1 METIDILLPVY
12 NGENYLREQ
21 IESILLQSYKDLR
34 LLIRDDNSTDSSVD
48 IINEYSNKDARVFV
62 IKDNFGNLGLVKNIE
77 NLLENS
83 TSEYIMFADQDDVW
97 FSNKIEKMYEIIKS
111 KNKDI
116 PILLH
121 SNCYVTDEN
130 LNIKKE
136 FLKNSVEEYTIRD
149 MFFKFF
155 VQGSSTM
162 INKRLKEIALPFI
175 NNIYVHDRYLHIL
188 CEIYGERYF
197 LNEPLMYYRQHS
209 KNLIGSNTIIK
220 KIFRNIINLPKNF
233 YLEKD
238 KKLFETIIVKKNI
251 KKEIF
256 KNYLIV
262 TDSKISKLKRH
273 KILKNNFNLRL
284 KEKFLFW
291 IR

>member
-12 NGENYLREQ
+12 NGENYLKEQ
-21 IESILLQSYKDLR
+21 IESILLQSYKNLR
-34 LLIRDDNSTDSSVD
+34 LLIRDDNSTDNSVS
-48 IINEYSNKDARVFV
+48 IINEYSNKDARVLV

-77 NLLENS
+77 KLLENS
-83 TSEYIMFADQDDVW
+83 TSEYIMFTDQDDVW
-97 FSNKIEKMYEIIKS
+97 FQNKMEKMYELIVNKD
-111 KNKDI
+111 KDI

-121 SNCYVTDEN
+121 SNCYVTDEK

-162 INKRLKEIALPFI
+162 INRKLKEHALPFVD
-175 NNIYVHDRYLHIL
+175 NIYVHDRYLHIL
-188 CEIYGERYF
+188 SEIYGERYF

-220 KIFRNIINLPKNF
+220 KIFRNIVNLPKKF

-238 KKLFETIIVKKNI
+238 KKLIETIIKEKNI
-251 KKEIF
+251 EKEIF

-262 TDSKISKLKRH
+262 TDSRVSKLKRY

-284 KEKFLFW
+284 KEKVLFW

>member
-12 NGENYLREQ
+12 NGENYLKEQ

-48 IINEYSNKDARVFV
+48 IINEYSNKDARVLV

-77 NLLENS
+77 KLLENS
-83 TSEYIMFADQDDVW
+83 TSEYIMFTDQDDVW
-97 FSNKIEKMYEIIKS
+97 FQNKMEKMYELIVNKD
-111 KNKDI
+111 KDI

-121 SNCYVTDEN
+121 SNCYVTDEK

-162 INKRLKEIALPFI
+162 INRKLKEHALPFVD
-175 NNIYVHDRYLHIL
+175 NIYVHDRYLHIL
-188 CEIYGERYF
+188 SEIYGERYF

-220 KIFRNIINLPKNF
+220 KIFRNIVNLPKKF

-238 KKLFETIIVKKNI
+238 KELIETIIKEKNI
-251 KKEIF
+251 EKEIF

-262 TDSKISKLKRH
+262 TDSRVSKLKRY

>member
-1 METIDILLPVY
+1 VETIDILLPTY
-12 NGENYLREQ
+12 NGENYLKEQ
-21 IESILLQSYKDLR
+21 IESILLQNYRNLR
-34 LLIRDDNSTDSSVD
+34 LLIRDDNSTDNSVN
-48 IINEYSNKDARVFV
+48 IINEYANKDNRVFV

-77 NLLENS
+77 KLLENS

-97 FSNKIEKMYEIIKS
+97 FPNKIEKMYEIIKN

-130 LNIKKE
+130 LNIKRE
-136 FLKNSVEEYTIRD
+136 FFKKSVEEYTIKD

-162 INKRLKEIALPFI
+162 INRKLKEISLPFV
-175 NNIYVHDRYLHIL
+175 NNISVHDRYLHIL
-188 CEIYGERYF
+188 SETYGERYF
-197 LNEPLMYYRQHS
+197 LSEPLMYYRQHS
-209 KNLIGSNTIIK
+209 KNLIGSNTIVK
-220 KIFRNIINLPKNF
+220 KILRNIINLPKKF

-238 KKLFETIIVKKNI
+238 KEMIETIIKEKNI
-251 KKEIF
+251 EREIF
-256 KNYLIV
+256 KDYLIV
-262 TDSKISKLKRH
+262 TDNKINKLKRY
-273 KILKNNFNLRL
+273 KILRNKFNLRL
-284 KEKFLFW
+284 KEKVLFW

>member
-12 NGENYLREQ
+12 NGENYLKEQ
-21 IESILLQSYKDLR
+21 IESILLQSYKNLR
-34 LLIRDDNSTDSSVD
+34 LLIRDDNSTDNSVS
-48 IINEYSNKDARVFV
+48 IINEYSNKDARVLV

-77 NLLENS
+77 KLLENS
-83 TSEYIMFADQDDVW
+83 TSEYIMFTDQDDVW
-97 FSNKIEKMYEIIKS
+97 FQNKMEKMYELIVNKD
-111 KNKDI
+111 KDI

-121 SNCYVTDEN
+121 SNCYVTDEK

-162 INKRLKEIALPFI
+162 INRKLKEHALPFVD
-175 NNIYVHDRYLHIL
+175 NIYVHDRYLHIL
-188 CEIYGERYF
+188 SEIYGERYF

-220 KIFRNIINLPKNF
+220 KIFRNIVNLSKKF

-238 KKLFETIIVKKNI
+238 KELIETIIKEKNI
-251 KKEIF
+251 EKEIF

-262 TDSKISKLKRH
+262 TDSRVSKLKRY

>member
-1 METIDILLPVY
+1 METIDILLPIY
-12 NGENYLREQ
+12 NGENYLKEQ
-21 IESILLQSYKDLR
+21 IESILLQSYKNLR
-34 LLIRDDNSTDSSVD
+34 LLIRDDNSTDNSVS
-48 IINEYSNKDARVFV
+48 IINEYSNKDARVLV

-77 NLLENS
+77 KLLENS
-83 TSEYIMFADQDDVW
+83 TSEYIMFTDQDDVW
-97 FSNKIEKMYEIIKS
+97 FQNKMEKMYELIVNKD
-111 KNKDI
+111 KDI

-121 SNCYVTDEN
+121 SNCYVTDEK

-162 INKRLKEIALPFI
+162 INRKLKEHALPFVD
-175 NNIYVHDRYLHIL
+175 NIYVHDRYLHIL
-188 CEIYGERYF
+188 SEIYGERYF

-220 KIFRNIINLPKNF
+220 KIFRNIVNLSKKF

-238 KKLFETIIVKKNI
+238 KELIETIIKEKNI
-251 KKEIF
+251 EKEIF

-262 TDSKISKLKRH
+262 TDSRVSKLKRY

>member
-1 METIDILLPVY
+1 
-12 NGENYLREQ
+12 
-21 IESILLQSYKDLR
+21 
-34 LLIRDDNSTDSSVD
+34 
-48 IINEYSNKDARVFV
+48 
-62 IKDNFGNLGLVKNIE
+62 
-77 NLLENS
+77 
-83 TSEYIMFADQDDVW
+83 
-97 FSNKIEKMYEIIKS
+97 
-111 KNKDI
+111 
-116 PILLH
+116 
-121 SNCYVTDEN
+121 
-130 LNIKKE
+130 
-136 FLKNSVEEYTIRD
+136 

-162 INKRLKEIALPFI
+162 INRKLKEHALPFVD
-175 NNIYVHDRYLHIL
+175 NIYVHDRYLHIL
-188 CEIYGERYF
+188 SEIYGERYF

-220 KIFRNIINLPKNF
+220 KIFRNIVNLPKKF

-238 KKLFETIIVKKNI
+238 KELIETIIKEKNI
-251 KKEIF
+251 EKEIF

-262 TDSKISKLKRH
+262 TDSRVSKLKRY